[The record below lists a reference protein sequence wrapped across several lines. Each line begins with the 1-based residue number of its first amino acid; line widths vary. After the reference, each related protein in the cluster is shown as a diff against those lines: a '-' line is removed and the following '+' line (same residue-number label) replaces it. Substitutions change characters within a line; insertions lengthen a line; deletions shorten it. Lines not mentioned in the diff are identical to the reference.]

1 MGGYVVQKGRF
12 RNDASQKF
20 HDTRCRS
27 RRILT
32 ESAASGE
39 DVYHVA
45 IFRFAKANI
54 DDAMAAFRAL
64 GSAARQE
71 SGNVSYD
78 IYRGIDDDLEFY
90 IVEHWASPAALATHE
105 RTEAFIHFGQG
116 VLASHATLHDAVTG
130 RPFA

>member
-1 MGGYVVQKGRF
+1 MMPRRSSITLAAGAA
-12 RNDASQKF
+12 ASSQA
-20 HDTRCRS
+20 
-27 RRILT
+27 
-32 ESAASGE
+32 SAASG
-39 DVYHVA
+39 DDIYHVA
-45 IFRFAKANI
+45 IFRFAKENV

-64 GSAARQE
+64 ASAARQE
-71 SGNVSYD
+71 SGNLSYD

-105 RTEAFIHFGQG
+105 RTEPFIHFGQG